1 MIKAR
6 FIKHTL
12 VFKSPSATSRG
23 ILTTK
28 DSWFLILKEKG
39 KIGIGEC
46 SILKGLSYDD
56 HPDFEAKIDLFCNQ
70 INTGQAL
77 LDLTPWPAIK
87 MGYETA
93 LLSIK
98 SSTPHT
104 LFPSLYTQAKDSI
117 PINGL
122 VWMGSFDYMKE
133 QIDSLLDREFDCIKI
148 KIGAIDFNEELR
160 LLAQLRNR
168 YDSKTITIR
177 VDANGAFSAE
187 DALNKLDQLNAYEID
202 SIEQPI
208 AINQWEHMSTLCRK
222 SPIPIALDEE
232 LIGVFDPEIQSELLT
247 QIKPQYLIFKPSL
260 LGGFSNTQKWI
271 DLAKKHNIAWW
282 ITSALESN
290 VGLNAIAQWTYSK
303 NPFMPQGLGTGSL
316 FLNNIDSPLVI
327 KKGCLWNDN
336 AIPWR
341 EIF

>member
-12 VFKSPSATSRG
+12 VFKRPSATSRG
-23 ILTTK
+23 VLTTK
-28 DSWFLILKEKG
+28 DSWFLILTEKD
-39 KIGIGEC
+39 KSGIGEC
-46 SILKGLSYDD
+46 SILKGLSHDD
-56 HPDFEAKIDLFCNQ
+56 HPNFEATLELFCNQ

-98 SSTPHT
+98 SFIPYT
-104 LFPSLYTQAKDSI
+104 LFPSLYTEAKDSI
-117 PINGL
+117 SINGL
-122 VWMGSFDYMKE
+122 VWMGSFDYMKA
-133 QIDSLLDREFDCIKI
+133 QIDSLLVREFDCIKI
-148 KIGAIDFNEELR
+148 KIGAINFNEELR

-168 YDSKTITIR
+168 YDAKTIRIR
-177 VDANGAFSAE
+177 VDANGAFAPE
-187 DALNKLDQLNAYEID
+187 DALNKLDQLNTYEID

-208 AINQWEHMSTLCRK
+208 AINQWEHMSTLCKK

-247 QIKPQYLIFKPSL
+247 QIKPHYLIFKPSL

-282 ITSALESN
+282 VTSALESN

-336 AIPWR
+336 AIPWGK
-341 EIF
+341 IF